1 MDNVWGE
8 SNRLVQMEGVG
19 STLYEWEH
27 WCVAIHFEEGL
38 AINFVNGIKDGDT
51 VAGDGSLI
59 EANKLSYEDDLITDV
74 LFSCNLFNLYMKTFL
89 QLWKIN

>member
-1 MDNVWGE
+1 MDKLGE
-8 SNRLVQMEGVG
+8 NPTDGRSGLH
-19 STLYEWEH
+19 LEWEH
-27 WCVAIHFEEGL
+27 WCVAINFEEGQ
-38 AINFVNGIKDGDT
+38 AISFVNGIKDGDT